1 MRILVAD
8 DSRPAQYILR
18 TELQKLGHAV
28 ATVGD
33 GAAALEALQ
42 KEPFP
47 LVISDWMMPRL
58 SGIELIRAVRAR
70 ETQQSAEAAAQS
82 YTYLIL
88 LTALDSKANYL
99 EGMDAGADDLLTKPF
114 DPEQLAARLRVAE
127 RLIGILRRI
136 QQLSGLLPI
145 CARCKKIRDDPKPGQ
160 ASGAA
165 WVPVESYVVQRSL
178 ASFSHGVC
186 PECYEKHLKPQLEQ
200 LKRVRG
206 R

>member
-1 MRILVAD
+1 V
-8 DSRPAQYILR
+8 
-18 TELQKLGHAV
+18 V
-28 ATVGD
+28 TVGD

-42 KEPFP
+42 QEPFP
-47 LVISDWMMPRL
+47 LVVSDWMMPRL

-70 ETQQSAEAAAQS
+70 EAQRSAEAAAQG

-145 CARCKKIRDDPKPGQ
+145 CARCKKIRDDTKPGEGK
-160 ASGAA
+160 ASRPA
-165 WVPVESYVVQRSL
+165 WVPVESYVVQRSE

-186 PECYEKHLKPQLEQ
+186 PDCHEKHLKPQLDE
-200 LKRVRG
+200 LKKGRG